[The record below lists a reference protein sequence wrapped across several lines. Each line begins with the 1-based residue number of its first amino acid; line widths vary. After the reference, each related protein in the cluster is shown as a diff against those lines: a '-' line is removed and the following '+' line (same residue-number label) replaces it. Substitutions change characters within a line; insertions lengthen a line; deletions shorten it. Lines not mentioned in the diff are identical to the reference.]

1 MGSTVLVVG
10 RMAGR
15 KERRAAA
22 AYLAGASD
30 AELTSDTRA
39 ALLKAWDAAPAKIA
53 CLDALNEASTCA
65 FGEHAAALEGLKD
78 FNEAMTR
85 GRWRHLPYWIDS
97 YWLPVRSD
105 TTFIERDNHGWPSF
119 FGSAYGLLA
128 NLADIAAAS
137 PYCLGTVPPHFEL
150 MRTNLRAFY
159 AGKLDAFDEPTTLQ
173 WVWRG
178 PFAAGTLFVWRD
190 FPRSTGYTS
199 PRRGGFLP
207 DFARKFLLS
216 HSSSCISPP

>member
-1 MGSTVLVVG
+1 MGSTLLVVG

-22 AYLAGASD
+22 AYLARASD

-97 YWLPVRSD
+97 SWLPVRSD
-105 TTFIERDNHGWPSF
+105 TTFIERDKYGWPSF

-137 PYCLGTVPPHFEL
+137 PHGLGTVPPHFEL
-150 MRTNLRAFY
+150 MRADPKAFY
-159 AGKLDAFDEPTTLQ
+159 ALELGALDEATMLR
-173 WVWRG
+173 WLWRAH
-178 PFAAGTLFVWRD
+178 FEAAT
-190 FPRSTGYTS
+190 
-199 PRRGGFLP
+199 
-207 DFARKFLLS
+207 
-216 HSSSCISPP
+216 ISVERNVPMWSG

>member
-1 MGSTVLVVG
+1 MGSTLLVVG

-30 AELTSDTRA
+30 AELTSDTRV

-65 FGEHAAALEGLKD
+65 FGGHAAALEGLKD

-97 YWLPVRSD
+97 SWLPVRSD
-105 TTFIERDNHGWPSF
+105 TTFIERDKYGWPSF

-137 PYCLGTVPPHFEL
+137 PHGLGTVPPHFEL
-150 MRTNLRAFY
+150 MRTDLRAFY
-159 AGKLDAFDEPTTLQ
+159 ARKLDAFDEPTTLQ
-173 WVWRG
+173 WVWLAL
-178 PFAAGTLFVWRD
+178 FEAATLCVERNV
-190 FPRSTGYTS
+190 PMSTG
-199 PRRGGFLP
+199 
-207 DFARKFLLS
+207 
-216 HSSSCISPP
+216 